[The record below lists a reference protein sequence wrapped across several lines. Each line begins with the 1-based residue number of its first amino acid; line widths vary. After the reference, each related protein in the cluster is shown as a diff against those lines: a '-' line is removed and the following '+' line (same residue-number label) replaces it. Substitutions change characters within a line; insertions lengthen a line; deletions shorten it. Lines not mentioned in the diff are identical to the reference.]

1 VSATRRKRVRITAQ
15 LVRTEDERHLWAQN
29 YDRDARDI
37 VAVQRGVALAIAAE
51 INVRLSPD
59 ARWSSKEIQQVN
71 PEAHRACLMGCYHLA
86 KFNREG
92 ITKGIEYLLRS
103 IDIDPNYSPP

>member
-1 VSATRRKRVRITAQ
+1 
-15 LVRTEDERHLWAQN
+15 
-29 YDRDARDI
+29 
-37 VAVQRGVALAIAAE
+37 
-51 INVRLSPD
+51 
-59 ARWSSKEIQQVN
+59 
-71 PEAHRACLMGCYHLA
+71 MGCYHLA